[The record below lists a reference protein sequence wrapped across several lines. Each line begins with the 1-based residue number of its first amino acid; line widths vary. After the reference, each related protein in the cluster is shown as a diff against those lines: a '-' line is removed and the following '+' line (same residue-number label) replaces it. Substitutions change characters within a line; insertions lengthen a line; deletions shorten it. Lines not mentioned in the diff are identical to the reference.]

1 MKRLVE
7 IGFIRVGDWRLVSG
21 RLVFGIDVAIDSTN
35 VLYAFVSEGEVRYIG
50 KTTRTLPKRMQG
62 YQNPSS
68 SQSTNIRNNTEIKI
82 LLALKKNVDIYAL
95 PDTGLLRYGEFSIN
109 LAAGLEDGL
118 IGTLKPAWNCR

>member
-21 RLVFGIDVAIDSTN
+21 RLVFGLDIAIDSTN
-35 VLYAFVSEGEVRYIG
+35 VLYAFVSDGEVRYIG

-62 YQNPSS
+62 YQNPGS

-95 PDTGLLRYGEFSIN
+95 PDMGLLRYGEFSIN

-118 IGTLKPAWNCR
+118 IGTLKPKWNCR